1 MSRFTDAIESLAG
14 HSCSSFKQRTYLSLC
29 WWTCKLDQVIGY
41 PYAHGV
47 SPAVGELGT
56 RVVVQ
61 KGRVS
66 WKLIPIR
73 IPSNCQQTN
82 LPNFQPPTHHHPSI
96 VKIVCD
102 LGFCIPLE
110 FIVFIWTEQSTNNP
124 RRRSYTEFAILRYHF
139 ANPFVRS
146 LSFFNNTHT
155 THRHPFIHS
164 QFRDNSRL

>member
-1 MSRFTDAIESLAG
+1 MSRFTAIESLAG
-14 HSCSSFKQRTYLSLC
+14 LSCPSFKQRTYLSLC

-82 LPNFQPPTHHHPSI
+82 LPNFHPPTHHHPSI

-124 RRRSYTEFAILRYHF
+124 RRRSYGIRNSA
-139 ANPFVRS
+139 
-146 LSFFNNTHT
+146 LSFREPIRSFFVIFQQHTHYT
-155 THRHPFIHS
+155 PPSIHS
-164 QFRDNSRL
+164 FSIPW